1 MLANL
6 SKVTVRYL
14 LCLIPV
20 PLAAVI
26 TWYVAELNGQILDD
40 AMRYATSEPGY
51 PIAGPFLC
59 MFICFAVP
67 QLAMLFFA
75 SNYAKNAKSLWAHY
89 SILCLNFP
97 FSFLMNSYLTTP
109 YDEASGVPAPVVRAI
124 DQNCYLSWAIILA
137 VYVLT
142 ALLLPR
148 IPKAETNQ
156 SQPNPVR

>member
-6 SKVTVRYL
+6 SKVTIRYL

-20 PLAAVI
+20 PLAAFI
-26 TWYVAELNGQILDD
+26 TWKMAEFNSYIYSN
-40 AMRYATSEPGY
+40 AMGYISSSSTSLTVGML
-51 PIAGPFLC
+51 LC
-59 MFICFAVP
+59 MFTCFAVP
-67 QLAMLFFA
+67 QITMLLFA
-75 SNYAKNAKSLWAHY
+75 SDYANNAKSLKAHY
-89 SILCLNFP
+89 SILSLNFP

-142 ALLLPR
+142 AILLPR
-148 IPKAETNQ
+148 IPKTDTNQ